1 MGTTYRICK
10 KNNKRKDGYYE
21 FEKQKIFSRIAAG
34 VMTVAMAITLLPGTM
49 KTVNAAEPVTSAS
62 LDVNLYKRADVYAP
76 NTTFEFEVT
85 NLTAEQAKATN
96 GGKDLKPPFKNAP
109 AGAVKPGTIE
119 LAPAAEDLTETSIS
133 KNLHLP

>member
-1 MGTTYRICK
+1 MNL
-10 KNNKRKDGYYE
+10 KNK
-21 FEKQKIFSRIAAG
+21 KIFSRIAAG

-109 AGAVKPGTIE
+109 ASAVKPGTIE
-119 LAPAAEDLTETSIS
+119 LAPAAEDL
-133 KNLHLP
+133 HLP